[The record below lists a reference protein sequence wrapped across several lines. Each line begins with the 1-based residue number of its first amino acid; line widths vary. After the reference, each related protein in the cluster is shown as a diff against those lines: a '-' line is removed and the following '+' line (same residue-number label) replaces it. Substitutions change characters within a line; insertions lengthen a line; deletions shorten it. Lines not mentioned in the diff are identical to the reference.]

1 MKTSGEVNTIYK
13 GCLKNKWMKEN
24 KGKPMNNN
32 QATLQKLEQMK
43 FHGMARAFTSTMETG
58 VRNQFTADELVS
70 HLVDAEWDDRHNR
83 KLARL
88 LKGARFRYRA
98 SFEEI
103 DFTLNRNI
111 DKNQLLRLSSCQWV
125 ESHQDCILV
134 GPTGAGKSFIAS
146 ALGHQA
152 CMYGFKVGYYPSSK
166 LFAHLKLSRADGSYL
181 KELAKIQKLD
191 VIIIDDFGLEP
202 LDAQNRLTLLE
213 ILEDRHGRRS
223 SVFVSQ
229 LPLSSWHEVIGDP
242 TIADAIC
249 DRIIHN
255 AHRIELKGDS
265 VRKIYTNN

>member
-1 MKTSGEVNTIYK
+1 
-13 GCLKNKWMKEN
+13 
-24 KGKPMNNN
+24 MNNN
-32 QATLQKLEQMK
+32 QATLQKLQQMK
-43 FHGMARAFTSTMETG
+43 FYGMARAFTNTMESG
-58 VRNQFTADELVS
+58 SKKQFTADELLS

-83 KLARL
+83 KLTRL
-88 LKGARFRYRA
+88 LKGARFRYKA

-103 DFTLNRNI
+103 DFKIKRNL
-111 DKNQLLRLSSCQWV
+111 DKNQVLRLSNCQWI
-125 ESHQDCILV
+125 ESKKDCILT

-152 CMYGFKVGYYPSSK
+152 CMYGFKVLYYPCSK

-181 KELAKIQKLD
+181 KELTKILKMD
-191 VIIIDDFGLEP
+191 VIILDDFGLEP

-213 ILEDRHGRRS
+213 ILEDRHGRKS

-229 LPLSSWHEVIGDP
+229 LPVASWHEIIGDP

-265 VRKIYTNN
+265 VRKMYSNN

>member
-1 MKTSGEVNTIYK
+1 
-13 GCLKNKWMKEN
+13 
-24 KGKPMNNN
+24 MNNN

-43 FHGMARAFTSTMETG
+43 FYGMARAFTNTMETG
-58 VRNQFTADELVS
+58 VKNQFAADELVS

-83 KLARL
+83 KLTRL
-88 LKGARFRYRA
+88 LKGARFRYKA

-103 DFTLNRNI
+103 DFALNRNI
-111 DKNQLLRLSSCQWV
+111 DKNQLLR
-125 ESHQDCILV
+125 
-134 GPTGAGKSFIAS
+134 
-146 ALGHQA
+146 QA
-152 CMYGFKVGYYPSSK
+152 CMYGFKVGYYPCSK

-181 KELAKIQKLD
+181 KELTKIQKLD
-191 VIIIDDFGLEP
+191 VIILDDFGLEP

-213 ILEDRHGRRS
+213 ILEDRHGRKS

-229 LPLSSWHEVIGDP
+229 LPAISWHEVIGDP

-265 VRKIYTNN
+265 VRKIYANN

>member
-1 MKTSGEVNTIYK
+1 
-13 GCLKNKWMKEN
+13 
-24 KGKPMNNN
+24 MNNN

-43 FHGMARAFTSTMETG
+43 FYGMARAFTNTMETG
-58 VRNQFTADELVS
+58 IKNQFTADELVS

-83 KLARL
+83 KLTRL
-88 LKGARFRYRA
+88 LKGARFRYKA

-103 DFTLNRNI
+103 DFSLNRNI
-111 DKNQLLRLSSCQWV
+111 DKNQLLRLSNCQWV
-125 ESHQDCILV
+125 ESHQDCILT

-152 CMYGFKVGYYPSSK
+152 CMYGFKVGYYPCSK

-181 KELAKIQKLD
+181 KELTKIQKLD
-191 VIIIDDFGLEP
+191 VIILDDFGLEP
-202 LDAQNRLTLLE
+202 LDAQSRLTLLE
-213 ILEDRHGRRS
+213 ILEDRHGRKT

-229 LPLSSWHEVIGDP
+229 LPATNWHEVIGDP

-265 VRKIYTNN
+265 VRKIYANN

>member
-88 LKGARFRYRA
+88 LKGARFRYGA